1 MARHALFSGTF
12 DPVTLGHLDVL
23 ERAVRLF
30 GRVTLAVAEN
40 PSKAPLFS
48 LEERMAL
55 LREVTAGVEEV
66 GIVHVGGLTVDTC
79 VELGADVIV
88 RGVRGSA
95 DLDYETPM
103 ALTNRRLRPEI
114 ETVFIV
120 PAPEHAFIS
129 SSLVR
134 QIARL
139 GGDCSSFVPPAV
151 LAALTQRFSTD
162 RP

>member
-1 MARHALFSGTF
+1 MAQHALFSGTF

-30 GRVTLAVAEN
+30 GRVTLGVALN
-40 PSKAPLFS
+40 PAKEPLFP
-48 LEERMAL
+48 LEERMSL
-55 LREVTAGVEEV
+55 LREVTAGIEEV
-66 GIVHVGGLTVDTC
+66 GIVHVTGLTVDTC
-79 VELGADVIV
+79 AELGADVIV
-88 RGVRGSA
+88 RGVRGSG

-103 ALTNRRLRPEI
+103 AHTNRRLSPNI
-114 ETVFIV
+114 ETVFLL

-134 QIARL
+134 QVAQL

-151 LAALTQRFSTD
+151 LAALKQRFSN
-162 RP
+162 